1 MPQYR
6 YTARTISGED
16 VAGLITAASHR
27 ESLCALG
34 EQALF
39 PLRVEAVDEA
49 RRRWPLRRRIKP
61 QLVATNLSQLADL
74 LENGVPLLKALD
86 ILAEQAAQ
94 RELAEVLA
102 EVRDLVAEGA
112 SLDQALARHPRV
124 FGELTVSMVRAG
136 SEGAFLES
144 ALKRTADFLE
154 LQEELKWRVVGAM
167 AYPTIL
173 AIAGTCLTLVLIV
186 FFVPKFA
193 ELFERLQQQGGGLP
207 WATVALLG
215 LSDFLGRY
223 GLALLAA
230 LGAAVYGLRRALETD
245 RGRLTADRWR
255 LKIPVAGAIFLNAAV
270 SRFCR
275 VLGTLL
281 HNGVPL
287 LRALE
292 ISSASAGNRVLGR
305 AILESAENISSGHSL
320 SRPLAQCGLIPRPVM
335 AMISVAEEANT
346 LDQVLLNIADTLDRK
361 NARQLDI
368 MVRLV
373 EPVLLLVM
381 GTVILFVLVALLLP
395 VFDMSTTV
403 S

>member
-1 MPQYR
+1 MPQFT

-16 VAGLITAASHR
+16 VAGEITAGSKR
-27 ESLCALG
+27 EMLTALAG
-34 EQALF
+34 QSLF
-39 PLRVEAVDEA
+39 PLQVQAVDDA
-49 RRRWPLRRRIKP
+49 RPRWAVRRRVKP

-74 LENGVPLLKALD
+74 LQNGVPLLKALD
-86 ILAEQAAQ
+86 ILAEQAPQ
-94 RELAEVLA
+94 RELREVLA
-102 EVRDLVAEGA
+102 EVRDLIAEGT
-112 SLDQALARHPRV
+112 SLDEAMARHPRV

-136 SEGAFLES
+136 SEGAFLEN

-154 LQEELKWRVVGAM
+154 LQEEMKWRVVGAM

-173 AIAGTCLTLVLIV
+173 AIAGTCITVVLIV

-193 ELFERLQQQGGGLP
+193 ELFARLEQQGGGLP

-215 LSDFLGRY
+215 LSGFLGRY
-223 GLALLAA
+223 GLALLVVLSASI
-230 LGAAVYGLRRALETD
+230 YGLRRALATQ
-245 RGRLTADRWR
+245 RWRLVADRWR

-292 ISSASAGNRVLGR
+292 ISSESTGNRVLGQ
-305 AILESAENISSGHSL
+305 AILASAENVTSGDTL

-335 AMISVAEEANT
+335 AMISVAEEANS
-346 LDQVLLNIADTLDRK
+346 LDSVLLNIADGLDRK
-361 NARQLDI
+361 ISRQLDV

-373 EPVLLLVM
+373 EPALLLVM